1 MKNHKI
7 HFLSLLIVCIT
18 NIKSIGYKN
27 PILPG
32 FYPDPSVCVVNDAF
46 YLVNSSFEYFPGV
59 PIWKSTDLI
68 HWQQIGHCLTRN
80 SQLELHG
87 VSPSAGIFAP
97 TIRFHNGL
105 FYMVT
110 TNVSK
115 GGNFYVTAKNPT
127 DEWSEPI
134 FVDQGGIDPTLF
146 WDNDNVYFLS
156 TANNEILL
164 SEINILTGKRLTE
177 PRRIWYGT
185 GGRYPEGPH
194 IYKKDGYY
202 YLLIAEGGTEYD
214 HKVTIARS
222 KFIDG
227 PYESNPANPILT
239 HANATG
245 QHNAIQGLGHAD
257 FVEAPNG
264 SWWAVFLGFR
274 PQVGKNHL
282 LGRETFL
289 APVQW
294 PTGAW
299 PVINQTG
306 TVSLNMQ
313 CETLKLDTFPAK
325 PTIDNFD
332 PPILAFHW
340 NFLRNPITENY
351 SLVKRKGFL
360 QMLGSEV
367 TLNENAS
374 PTFVGRRQ
382 QAINFEASTL
392 FESKTTA
399 STESG
404 LTVYMN
410 PQNHYDVFVSGNTL
424 SVRCKLG
431 NLNVIVKKVNIEKS
445 KIFIKVIG
453 ASQYYTFLYSL
464 DGKSFK
470 ELCKLDTRY
479 LSSECAGGFTGIY
492 IGLYVS
498 GKKAIGSFDWFN
510 YKNR

>member
-1 MKNHKI
+1 MKNSGV
-7 HFLSLLIVCIT
+7 FLIGVFFLLFISNT
-18 NIKSIGYKN
+18 YSIGYKN

-32 FYPDPSVCVVNDAF
+32 FYPDPSVCVVNDTF

-80 SQLELHG
+80 SQLELQG

-105 FYMVT
+105 FYMLT

-115 GGNFYVTAKNPT
+115 GGNFFVTAKNPAH
-127 DEWSEPI
+127 EWSDPI

-156 TANNEILL
+156 TSATGILI
-164 SEINILTGKRLTE
+164 SEININTGKRLTE
-177 PRRIWYGT
+177 PRRIWNGT

-202 YLLIAEGGTEYD
+202 YLLIAEGGTEYG

-257 FVEAPNG
+257 FVQAPNG

-289 APVQW
+289 APVHW

-306 TVSLNMQ
+306 TVSLDMQ
-313 CETLKLDTFPAK
+313 CETLKLDTFP
-325 PTIDNFD
+325 
-332 PPILAFHW
+332 
-340 NFLRNPITENY
+340 TE
-351 SLVKRKGFL
+351 
-360 QMLGSEV
+360 
-367 TLNENAS
+367 T
-374 PTFVGRRQ
+374 
-382 QAINFEASTL
+382 
-392 FESKTTA
+392 
-399 STESG
+399 
-404 LTVYMN
+404 
-410 PQNHYDVFVSGNTL
+410 HH
-424 SVRCKLG
+424 
-431 NLNVIVKKVNIEKS
+431 
-445 KIFIKVIG
+445 
-453 ASQYYTFLYSL
+453 
-464 DGKSFK
+464 
-470 ELCKLDTRY
+470 
-479 LSSECAGGFTGIY
+479 
-492 IGLYVS
+492 
-498 GKKAIGSFDWFN
+498 
-510 YKNR
+510 